1 MKTILELIGV
11 LFLLFIV
18 YFINGYQ
25 KLYKVSKVKPINK
38 KVHQKE
44 ALLIID
50 MQKDVTQMNGR
61 SVMDLKQTDS
71 IIENINR
78 LIDHAEELRIKVIF
92 FKHEF
97 ENIFL
102 LKLLTKGALQKGNP
116 ETEID
121 ERLKVGN
128 NTVIIKNSAEAFK
141 DTSLDNLLNENHI
154 GHLYMTG
161 IDAEYCVAK
170 TVQAA
175 LERQYNVSV
184 ISDAIGARTIERRDK
199 KIEDFN
205 NAGVEII
212 TTKQLL
218 NKLNKVLLN

>member
-1 MKTILELIGV
+1 V
-11 LFLLFIV
+11 FIV
-18 YFINGYQ
+18 YFFNGYQ
-25 KLYKVSKVKPINK
+25 KLYKVSKGKPIK
-38 KVHQKE
+38 KRDNLKTG
-44 ALLIID
+44 LLIID
-50 MQKDVTQMNGR
+50 MQKDVTHKNGR

-71 IIENINR
+71 IIVNINR
-78 LIDHAEELRIKVIF
+78 LIDHIEELRLKVIF
-92 FKHEF
+92 VRHEF
-97 ENIFL
+97 ENNFL

-128 NTVIIKNSAEAFK
+128 NTIIIKNSAEAFK
-141 DTSLDNLLNENHI
+141 NTSLDNLLKEHHI

-170 TVQAA
+170 TVKAA
-175 LERQYNVSV
+175 LNRQYRVTV
-184 ISDAIGARTIERRDK
+184 VSDAIGARTLGKRDK
-199 KIEDFN
+199 KIEDFYN
-205 NAGVEII
+205 EGAEII